1 MVIVCWRWRSALG
14 YHYSG
19 PNKYSTMIEICYRL
33 PLLYCVVGKWRHFF
47 CRVLLCYCVAVRA
60 NNSADAR
67 IILRLPDKQAL
78 LPCGAL
84 FCLFCVCSQRCPL
97 SPPFHAVFNS
107 LKESNLK
114 SQKFPGLCAAEIQTP
129 AFQFATRF
137 PHRPIGKETGKRP
150 RQTDA
155 VVPPSKLFTILSH
168 LTSKQSKHDD
178 DDDSSR

>member
-19 PNKYSTMIEICYRL
+19 ANKYSTMIEICYRL
-33 PLLYCVVGKWRHFF
+33 PLLYCVAGKWRHFF

-67 IILRLPDKQAL
+67 IILLLPDKQAL

-84 FCLFCVCSQRCPL
+84 FCLFCLFCSQRCPL

-114 SQKFPGLCAAEIQTP
+114 SQSSKVSRTVRCRNPDTRIPVCNPFSTPPDREGNRQTAAANRRGVSHIETFHNSLASDIQTIK
-129 AFQFATRF
+129 A
-137 PHRPIGKETGKRP
+137 
-150 RQTDA
+150 
-155 VVPPSKLFTILSH
+155 
-168 LTSKQSKHDD
+168 
-178 DDDSSR
+178 